1 MVLMKN
7 DRKPKDDRKTSNSR
21 LRRLLDWI
29 ARAGDPKTLSGC

>member
-7 DRKPKDDRKTSNSR
+7 DRKPDDRKTSNSR

-29 ARAGDPKTLSGC
+29 ARAGDPRTLTGC